1 MVKSKKSQSQG
12 QPNLDLTSVSTSE
25 SVFDAHDDTEDVF
38 TMAVTK
44 ILDCGSTISE
54 WCQNETSSSVL
65 QSLLS
70 VLAKLKDDGKL
81 CKKLAKFLTNEV
93 FAEESSDIFEH
104 EPSLRLMET
113 LVQVSGT
120 NSSLE
125 KISNHYWTTF
135 FKDNLMD
142 LCKHPLGKISVQ
154 KFLQSCTNK
163 ERFEEI
169 YEKELDA
176 NMGELIQ
183 YPGIMFAISQ
193 SCNKLKAK
201 QAHFM
206 VVSLITDEYF
216 NSFLK

>member
-12 QPNLDLTSVSTSE
+12 QPNLDLASVSTSE
-25 SVFDAHDDTEDVF
+25 SVFNVHDDTDDVF
-38 TMAVTK
+38 TLAVTK
-44 ILDCGSTISE
+44 ILDCGSSISE

-70 VLAKLKDDGKL
+70 VLANLTDDAKL

-93 FAEESSDIFEH
+93 FAEKSSEIFEH

-113 LVQVSGT
+113 LVQVTGS
-120 NSSLE
+120 NSSME

-135 FKDNLMD
+135 FKDNLLD
-142 LCKHPLGKISVQ
+142 LSKHPLGKISVQ

-169 YEKELDA
+169 YEKELDS
-176 NMGELIQ
+176 NMQVFIQ
-183 YPGIMFAISQ
+183 FPGIMFAITQ
-193 SCNKLKAK
+193 ACNRLKAK

-206 VVSLITDEYF
+206 VVS
-216 NSFLK
+216 